1 MFSSKQR
8 RIHIDMRGYST
19 CPKAVQIRAFNATAF
34 STCIFCKC
42 LSNIPVTS
50 MLFRY
55 THTYIHTYIHTH
67 IHTYVPTY
75 IHTYLVKFRLGIFGS
90 CSVEF
95 DMSNGTC
102 PTKTNCQEPFQLWHN
117 FICHRGDESCISP
130 KDFQIQMPSFRPTF
144 FYLICH

>member
-1 MFSSKQR
+1 MSQSGSNPCLQR
-8 RIHIDMRGYST
+8 DSLFHLYFLQVFVKYPGY
-19 CPKAVQIRAFNATAF
+19 FNAISLQTH
-34 STCIFCKC
+34 
-42 LSNIPVTS
+42 
-50 MLFRY
+50 
-55 THTYIHTYIHTH
+55 THTYIYTYIHTH
-67 IHTYVPTY
+67 IHTYVRTY

-90 CSVEF
+90 CSVEL